1 MATFRGTIPE
11 VPYSQWEITSEEML
25 GENALELFFADVSA
39 VRAVFLATF
48 PQDEKPLARPAPQAA
63 PAAGRQQA
71 PQRATGYFCPAHGVP
86 VQLTAPQ
93 YNPTGEK
100 YYHPLPPSEHYRNEH
115 GTIVKN
121 CNKWLSQVV
130 TEDMLEAAP
139 F

>member
-1 MATFRGTIPE
+1 MATFRGAIPE
-11 VPYSQWEITSEEML
+11 VPYSQWEITSEEIL

-48 PQDEKPLARPAPQAA
+48 PPAQEEISSASYPS
-63 PAAGRQQA
+63 PAIPRKA
-71 PQRATGYFCPAHGVP
+71 PQRASGYFCPEHGVP

-100 YYHPLPPSEHYRNEH
+100 YYHPLPQSEHYRNEH